1 MPEVTFRRTG
11 QLNGPVP
18 ITKTIEV
25 DIETAKNL
33 GGSKRDDV
41 ILAIL
46 AVHYPGVRINPRQ
59 IGMEIRYD
67 VPKQKV
73 KAVKNKTKITNKKP
87 ITFFSVIKF
96 LVFLPF
102 KLLWWFLKFASKG

>member
-1 MPEVTFRRTG
+1 MPEVTFRGTG

-59 IGMEIRYD
+59 IGMEIKYD
-67 VPKQKV
+67 APKQK
-73 KAVKNKTKITNKKP
+73 AKNKITNRNLKKYNSQNKKTS
-87 ITFFSVIKF
+87 IFD
-96 LVFLPF
+96 
-102 KLLWWFLKFASKG
+102 